1 MKFLGSIG
9 FPHAAP
15 ARMHAERHVRG
26 GEIVV
31 DTAELR
37 GRSAEAK
44 PGAPPAARDG
54 TLDSPSAWPEKL
66 LGDVVD
72 LDGCFRRLTTAGNS
86 ALAAGDDAEAARL
99 YGEALAEAD
108 RLFGLALAGGGAAS
122 SPAAAL
128 LAPMAHTIACHNA
141 AELRRRG
148 RDRAGA
154 LGLELKAVER
164 LVGVAERPA
173 SPFLLRVNCMR
184 HTRFAL
190 AFLAEHLRASPPE
203 ATPADRHAIA
213 ALLARAQ
220 AAAAGVARVAAAL
233 AAEPGGGCASGAREA
248 EPADVALA
256 ALLLARA
263 APTIARMIEAVG
275 GLVGVAACHAEDRS

>member
-1 MKFLGSIG
+1 MKFLATTG
-9 FPHAAP
+9 FPRAAP
-15 ARMHAERHVRG
+15 ERTHVEGHVRG
-26 GEIVV
+26 GEIMV
-31 DTAELR
+31 DVAELR
-37 GRSAEAK
+37 GRPAEAK

-54 TLDSPSAWPEKL
+54 TPSSPAAWPERL
-66 LGDVVD
+66 LGDAVD
-72 LDGCFRRLTTAGNS
+72 LDGHFRRLTAAGNGS
-86 ALAAGDDAEAARL
+86 LAAGDDAEAARL
-99 YGEALAEAD
+99 HGEALAEAD
-108 RLFGLALAGGGAAS
+108 RLFGLALAGGGAS

-128 LAPMAHTIACHNA
+128 LAPLAHTIACRNA

-154 LGLELKAVER
+154 LGLGLKAVER

-173 SPFLLRVNCMR
+173 SPFLLRVNCVR

-190 AFLAEHLRASPPE
+190 AFLADHLRAGPPD
-203 ATPADRHAIA
+203 APPADRPAIA
-213 ALLARAQ
+213 ALLSRAH

-233 AAEPGGGCASGAREA
+233 AAEPGGGRASGAREA

-263 APTIARMIEAVG
+263 VPTIARMIEAVG
-275 GLVGVAACHAEDRS
+275 GLVGVAACHAGDRS